1 MERIDAGVPSRY
13 RLFFLLGAACL
24 LAILTAELLLSLR
37 QMSLTLDESAH
48 LYAGYQHWRARD
60 FGVNPEHPPL
70 VKMVAALP
78 LLGMN
83 LKQPHPPNPFFIVEE
98 YAGGGE
104 LMQANDMNLLLTR
117 GRTAVCVFT
126 LLLGVLVFAM
136 GYEMF
141 GPQTALLA
149 LALFTFEPMVLAH
162 GALVTTDMGL
172 AACLCAA
179 VYAFYRYVK
188 QPGAARLLAFGVTVG
203 LTLVTKLSGVLILPI
218 VLVCAAAELIPVWS
232 TSRALRL
239 AGAIC
244 AGAAIG
250 YAILW
255 GFYGFRYA
263 ARPSGLVMVPALAQF
278 VHMMPGKTQTWAV
291 VHLAQ
296 WHLLPEA
303 YLYGWTKLPAGVTH
317 VPGFLFGRLYDRGSW
332 MYFPAAL
339 LIKSSLTLLL
349 LTLVAPTL
357 FWRGLLPYRRELVF
371 LGAGIL
377 VYLGASMTSDL
388 NIGVRY
394 VLPVYPFA
402 AVLAGTCAW
411 AIAKSSK
418 VAMYAVAAL
427 LLFQMVSSLR
437 TYPNYIPYANEAFGG
452 PDKSY
457 RYLADSN
464 VDWAQTLKQVSAY
477 LVAHQITECWIAH
490 SGLSDDLAAAGVP
503 CKPLPTGLALMAGA
517 PQAVIPTHISGVVLV
532 GAQDASGVLWGEGDL
547 NPYRQFQE
555 GTPETMVASAVLVYR
570 GSYDVTLAS
579 AQSHV
584 SQIPVLLQ
592 QGLAERAVEEAQT
605 AVGLV
610 PASARL
616 KAQLGGTLKK
626 VHRDPEANDAFAEA
640 MQLAKTH
647 RPNDQSKQI
656 AKLITGLQQPA
667 F

>member
-188 QPGAARLLAFGVTVG
+188 QPGAARLLVFGVTVG

-218 VLVCAAAELIPVWS
+218 VLVCATAELIPVWS
-232 TSRALRL
+232 TRRALRL

-278 VHMMPGKTQTWAV
+278 VHMIPGKTQTWAV

-371 LGAGIL
+371 LGVGIL

-388 NIGVRY
+388 NIGVRH

-555 GTPETMVASAVLVYR
+555 GTPEAMVASAVLVYR

>member
-1 MERIDAGVPSRY
+1 
-13 RLFFLLGAACL
+13 
-24 LAILTAELLLSLR
+24 
-37 QMSLTLDESAH
+37 
-48 LYAGYQHWRARD
+48 
-60 FGVNPEHPPL
+60 
-70 VKMVAALP
+70 
-78 LLGMN
+78 
-83 LKQPHPPNPFFIVEE
+83 
-98 YAGGGE
+98 
-104 LMQANDMNLLLTR
+104 
-117 GRTAVCVFT
+117 
-126 LLLGVLVFAM
+126 
-136 GYEMF
+136 
-141 GPQTALLA
+141 
-149 LALFTFEPMVLAH
+149 
-162 GALVTTDMGL
+162 
-172 AACLCAA
+172 
-179 VYAFYRYVK
+179 
-188 QPGAARLLAFGVTVG
+188 VG

-232 TSRALRL
+232 TRRALRL

-388 NIGVRY
+388 NIGVRH

-555 GTPETMVASAVLVYR
+555 GTPEAMVASAVLVYR

-592 QGLAERAVEEAQT
+592 QGLAERAVEEART

-610 PASARL
+610 PDSARL